1 MKDGILIGID
11 AGTSVLKSVAFTLT
25 GEQIAIAAIP
35 NSYVSLPN
43 RGVEQDMSRTWADAA
58 ATLKQ
63 LVTKIPNL
71 ADRLVAIAVTG
82 QGDGTWLIDK
92 HGEPAAPAFLWLDAR
107 AASIAEEFV
116 SSKNY
121 AAHYARTGSGVNA
134 CQTSTQLV
142 WLKRH
147 APVVFH
153 KATTAFHCKDW
164 LYFGL
169 TGEICTDPSEA
180 NFTFGNFKTRAYQT
194 DILDHLDASEAKRLL
209 PLIVDGAAQSHPL
222 SAEVASLIGLK
233 SGTPVVL
240 GYVDVVCT
248 GIGGGLYDPQGKVG
262 CTVVGSTGMHMRMVP
277 NVDDVKLNAEM
288 SGYTMAFPE
297 LGTQVQSQSNM
308 ASTLN
313 IDWLLD
319 LGLDILKSQ
328 GVDRTRADLLQGLD
342 EKILNAKPASSIYHP
357 YISQAGERGPFLDPN
372 ARAMFGGLELGANYA
387 DLMRSVYEGLCFAA
401 RDCYSVMGS
410 MPKEVRI
417 AGGAARSKALRDI
430 LASVLKANIRVVAR
444 EEAGAAGVAMIA
456 ATQQKIYPSLSACVD
471 QWVNPLIGQAT
482 LPDSGLAKAYDGA
495 FAIYKETREA
505 MRPIWHKAA
514 AIKNSTNHDS

>member
-1 MKDGILIGID
+1 
-11 AGTSVLKSVAFTLT
+11 
-25 GEQIAIAAIP
+25 
-35 NSYVSLPN
+35 
-43 RGVEQDMSRTWADAA
+43 
-58 ATLKQ
+58 
-63 LVTKIPNL
+63 
-71 ADRLVAIAVTG
+71 
-82 QGDGTWLIDK
+82 
-92 HGEPAAPAFLWLDAR
+92 
-107 AASIAEEFV
+107 
-116 SSKNY
+116 
-121 AAHYARTGSGVNA
+121 
-134 CQTSTQLV
+134 
-142 WLKRH
+142 
-147 APVVFH
+147 
-153 KATTAFHCKDW
+153 
-164 LYFGL
+164 
-169 TGEICTDPSEA
+169 
-180 NFTFGNFKTRAYQT
+180 
-194 DILDHLDASEAKRLL
+194 
-209 PLIVDGAAQSHPL
+209 
-222 SAEVASLIGLK
+222 
-233 SGTPVVL
+233 
-240 GYVDVVCT
+240 
-248 GIGGGLYDPQGKVG
+248 
-262 CTVVGSTGMHMRMVP
+262 MRMVP
-277 NVDDVKLNAEM
+277 NADDVKLNAEM